1 MEKLNKVPIKHS
13 DEIVANNT
21 DKTFE
26 ELELQAAEGTVV
38 GILNEVKTMYDSQL
52 YFRLQLNL
60 YKYSGGS
67 GDLQQTNHE
76 PRRLYRLHRPRK
88 LQYQVSHHHAA
99 CY

>member
-38 GILNEVKTMYDSQL
+38 GILNVVKDNV
-52 YFRLQLNL
+52 RL
-60 YKYSGGS
+60 SIVF
-67 GDLQQTNHE
+67 
-76 PRRLYRLHRPRK
+76 
-88 LQYQVSHHHAA
+88 QVAA
-99 CY
+99 